1 MREAAQDGNEFAMR
15 RRLGIFQDRD
25 RMGVGQPAQSGEEP
39 DARRRVDFS
48 ADERRVKKIRNS
60 SPSPIRLLT
69 SFAVTQTRNRTNI
82 HICVAM
88 SRDQLN
94 SPSTCSTKRPPP
106 RTPPQVGSESAL
118 RSGAPPRQAQCRRL
132 S

>member
-1 MREAAQDGNEFAMR
+1 MREAVQDGNEFAMR
-15 RRLGIFQDRD
+15 RRLGIFQHRD

-39 DARRRVDFS
+39 DARAPCDFG

-69 SFAVTQTRNRTNI
+69 SFADTQTRNRTNI

-88 SRDQLN
+88 NCDQLK

-106 RTPPQVGSESAL
+106 RTPPASWK
-118 RSGAPPRQAQCRRL
+118 
-132 S
+132 